1 MSNLVELEDI
11 KVGITSSLHVIGLKL
26 QYDDTAQSFLLPIKK
41 LPSLITQLLACLVDP
56 RFSPKRPSPPARKE
70 SHYTTLALPVL
81 LATPSVANA
90 GETIALTFDLPA
102 GVQLSFQFPR
112 DQAKDLATRISRT
125 HADILRSTGS
135 RH

>member
-1 MSNLVELEDI
+1 MADLI
-11 KVGITSSLHVIGLKL
+11 KLTDVRVGI
-26 QYDDTAQSFLLPIKK
+26 
-41 LPSLITQLLACLVDP
+41 
-56 RFSPKRPSPPARKE
+56 RPSPPAMVLELQYSDTAQRFLLPTEKLPGLITGLLTCLVDPIF
-70 SHYTTLALPVL
+70 SASPAKPAPPKDHYTTLALPVER
-81 LATPSVANA
+81 ATTSVANA